1 MVELIFETGGNNRK
15 NYDVVTL
22 VAMGRIGKT
31 TLAKLVF
38 HEERV
43 SRWFDLQ
50 SWVFVCN
57 VFYVTRVTKDEIEY
71 ATKRI

>member
-15 NYDVVTL
+15 NYDAVTL
-22 VAMGRIGKT
+22 VAMRRIGKT

-38 HEERV
+38 HEERD
-43 SRWFDLQ
+43 SRWLDLQ